1 MSNFDDIFESTP
13 QTDEFDKE
21 AWAAKKKAE
30 RDEVYAL
37 TDATAEAVCA
47 DGGKFREYLDVQA
60 AFRNYSATNA
70 LLILATKPDARR
82 LGDKDFWRDQ
92 GVYIKR
98 QEFGRPIKI
107 VESNGEYTR
116 DDGSIGVGLLI
127 APAAH
132 GGLPEIVARFPA
144 VMNDLFHI
152 ELCGDSLKTVL
163 VLLCAY
169 GLAVGVILSSRRN
182 YRRGEEHGS
191 AKWGSARTV
200 NRKYRAAEPEDN
212 KIFTQNVR
220 MGLDGRKHRRNLNT
234 VVVGGSGAGKTRFY
248 AKPNLC
254 QANTSFTVLDP
265 KGELLR
271 STGHLL
277 RQKGYEVRVLD
288 LLNMEKSH
296 CYNPFVY
303 LRNDNDVQ
311 RLVTNLFKSTTPKGS
326 QSNDPF
332 WDTAASMLLL
342 ALIFYLKYEAPPDEQ
357 NFPMVMEML
366 RAADVREDCD
376 EYTSPLDELFERLEM
391 RNPDHIAVKYYKDYH
406 SGSAKTLKSIQIT
419 LAARLEKF
427 NLSSLA
433 ALTATDELDLPSL
446 GEKKVA
452 LFALIPDN
460 DTSFNFLVSI
470 LYTQLFQQLFYL
482 ADHKYGGSL
491 PVPVHF
497 LMDEFSN
504 VSLPE
509 DFSKILAVM
518 RSRNVYVSI
527 ILQNVA
533 ALKALFEKE
542 WESILGNCDEFLYL
556 GGNETSTHKLISE
569 SYLGKST
576 IDTNTYGKS
585 SGRNGNYSTNYQ
597 ISGRELLTPDEVRM
611 LDNRYALLF
620 IRGERPVMDEKYDI
634 LKHPNIALTEDG
646 GAAPY
651 EHGGTENAVATL
663 SFAGAAAE
671 TLYEPNEPIPD
682 YELLSDEDIE
692 ALF

>member
-1 MSNFDDIFESTP
+1 MKRGNNPLVLCLF
-13 QTDEFDKE
+13 
-21 AWAAKKKAE
+21 
-30 RDEVYAL
+30 
-37 TDATAEAVCA
+37 
-47 DGGKFREYLDVQA
+47 G
-60 AFRNYSATNA
+60 
-70 LLILATKPDARR
+70 ILPVVW
-82 LGDKDFWRDQ
+82 L
-92 GVYIKR
+92 
-98 QEFGRPIKI
+98 
-107 VESNGEYTR
+107 
-116 DDGSIGVGLLI
+116 GLLI

-132 GGLPEIVARFPA
+132 GGLPEILARFPA
-144 VMNDLFHI
+144 AMNAPFHI
-152 ELCGDSLKTVL
+152 ELCGNSVKTVL
-163 VLLCAY
+163 VLLCVY
-169 GLAVGVILSSRRN
+169 GLSIGVFLSSRRN

-191 AKWGSARTV
+191 AKWGNARAV
-200 NRKYRAAEPEDN
+200 NKKYRAIKPEDN

-220 MGLDGRKHRRNLNT
+220 VGLDGRKHRRNLNT

-254 QANTSFTVLDP
+254 QANTSFVVLDP

-271 STGHLL
+271 DTGYLL
-277 RQKGYEVRVLD
+277 KQKGYEVRVLD

-303 LRNDNDVQ
+303 LRDDNDVQ

-357 NFPMVMEML
+357 NFSMVMEML
-366 RAADVREDCD
+366 RAADVREDMD

-391 RNPDHIAVKYYKDYH
+391 RDPDHIAVKYYKDYH

-497 LMDEFSN
+497 LMDEFAN
-504 VSLPE
+504 VSLPD
-509 DFSKILAVM
+509 DFDKILSVM
-518 RSRNVYVSI
+518 RSRRVFVSI
-527 ILQNVA
+527 ILQNLA
-533 ALKALFEKE
+533 QLKTLFEKQ
-542 WESILGNCDEFLYL
+542 WESIVGNCDEFLYL
-556 GGNETSTHKLISE
+556 GGNEQSTHKYVSE
-569 SYLGKST
+569 LLGKAT

-597 ISGRELLTPDEVRM
+597 ISGRDMP
-611 LDNRYALLF
+611 
-620 IRGERPVMDEKYDI
+620 
-634 LKHPNIALTEDG
+634 
-646 GAAPY
+646 
-651 EHGGTENAVATL
+651 
-663 SFAGAAAE
+663 
-671 TLYEPNEPIPD
+671 
-682 YELLSDEDIE
+682 
-692 ALF
+692 

>member
-1 MSNFDDIFESTP
+1 MKRGNNPLVLCLF
-13 QTDEFDKE
+13 
-21 AWAAKKKAE
+21 
-30 RDEVYAL
+30 
-37 TDATAEAVCA
+37 
-47 DGGKFREYLDVQA
+47 G
-60 AFRNYSATNA
+60 
-70 LLILATKPDARR
+70 ILPVVW
-82 LGDKDFWRDQ
+82 L
-92 GVYIKR
+92 
-98 QEFGRPIKI
+98 
-107 VESNGEYTR
+107 
-116 DDGSIGVGLLI
+116 GLLI

-132 GGLPEIVARFPA
+132 GGLPEILARFPA
-144 VMNDLFHI
+144 AMNAPFHI

-163 VLLCAY
+163 VLLCVY
-169 GLAVGVILSSRRN
+169 GLSIGVFLSSRRN

-191 AKWGSARTV
+191 AKWGNARAV
-200 NRKYRAAEPEDN
+200 NKKYQAIKPEDN

-220 MGLDGRKHRRNLNT
+220 VGLDGRKHRRNLNT

-254 QANTSFTVLDP
+254 QANTSFVVLDP

-271 STGHLL
+271 DTGYLL
-277 RQKGYEVRVLD
+277 KQKGYEVRVLD

-303 LRNDNDVQ
+303 LRDDNDVQ

-342 ALIFYLKYEAPPDEQ
+342 SLVFYLKYEAPPDEQ

-366 RAADVREDCD
+366 RAADVREDMD

-504 VSLPE
+504 VSLPD

-518 RSRNVYVSI
+518 RSRQVFVSI
-527 ILQNVA
+527 ILQNIA

-569 SYLGKST
+569 SYLGKAT

-597 ISGRELLTPDEVRM
+597 ISGRELMTPDEVRM
-611 LDNRYALLF
+611 LDNRCALLF
-620 IRGERPVMDEKYDI
+620 IRGELPIMDEKYDI
-634 LKHPNIALTEDG
+634 LKHPNVSLTTDG
-646 GAAPY
+646 SAAPY
-651 EHGGTENAVATL
+651 EHGGTEHAVATL
-663 SFAGAAAE
+663 SLAGIPAE
-671 TLYEPNEPIPD
+671 DIPDMEETEPD

-692 ALF
+692 ALFSI